1 VEATAAITMVLA
13 MMDTVVELVA
23 MATAHH
29 RLLAVSRTSHP
40 HLPLKLQHTL
50 AETVAV
56 VYPHLLLQVGCLV
69 WLLLPLNIT
78 KVATAEATTTTM
90 VAVAT
95 TMGEVTE
102 EAATTAAEITMAED
116 IAAEEE
122 EEVAVAEVVMTDIRR
137 ILLAL
142 RSGGTNSSNV
152 KARDY
157 MHQY

>member
-1 VEATAAITMVLA
+1 
-13 MMDTVVELVA
+13 
-23 MATAHH
+23 
-29 RLLAVSRTSHP
+29 
-40 HLPLKLQHTL
+40 
-50 AETVAV
+50 
-56 VYPHLLLQVGCLV
+56 
-69 WLLLPLNIT
+69 
-78 KVATAEATTTTM
+78 M